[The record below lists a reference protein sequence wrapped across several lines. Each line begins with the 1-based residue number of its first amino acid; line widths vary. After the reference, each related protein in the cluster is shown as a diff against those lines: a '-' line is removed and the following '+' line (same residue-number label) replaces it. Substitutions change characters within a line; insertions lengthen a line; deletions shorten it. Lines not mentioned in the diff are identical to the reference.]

1 MSFFTKEVTRRGYR
15 GEYTDIEPRIGRI
28 VTAAVILFLAI
39 LLVITSVT
47 KVPTGHTGIVTTFG
61 EVENYTLEA
70 GIHLKAPWQRVIR
83 MDNRVQK
90 QTIEL
95 SCFSSDIQEVSMV
108 FTVNYQINKANAMT
122 IYSTIGKSYY
132 NTVIAPTV
140 MESIKTVTAL
150 YTAENLI
157 NDRNTLSAG
166 IEKDLDEK
174 LKQYNIELVSSSIED
189 MDFTDV
195 FTNAVEAKQ
204 VAAQNKLKAETESEQ
219 KIIEAQ
225 AEADRKVIETAA
237 EAEARKLAADAEAYE
252 IATKAAAEAEANEKI
267 AKSITDKLIE
277 YRYFDVWDGK
287 LPEIM
292 PGEGGTMLQI
302 PTE

>member
-1 MSFFTKEVTRRGYR
+1 
-15 GEYTDIEPRIGRI
+15 
-28 VTAAVILFLAI
+28 
-39 LLVITSVT
+39 
-47 KVPTGHTGIVTTFG
+47 
-61 EVENYTLEA
+61 
-70 GIHLKAPWQRVIR
+70 
-83 MDNRVQK
+83 
-90 QTIEL
+90 
-95 SCFSSDIQEVSMV
+95 
-108 FTVNYQINKANAMT
+108 
-122 IYSTIGKSYY
+122 
-132 NTVIAPTV
+132 
-140 MESIKTVTAL
+140 MESIKTVTAQ

-166 IEKDLDEK
+166 IEKDLDDK

>member
-1 MSFFTKEVTRRGYR
+1 MSFFTKEVTRQGYS

-140 MESIKTVTAL
+140 MESIKTVTAQ

-166 IEKDLDEK
+166 IEKDLDDK

>member
-1 MSFFTKEVTRRGYR
+1 MSFFTKEVTRRGYS

-122 IYSTIGKSYY
+122 I
-132 NTVIAPTV
+132 
-140 MESIKTVTAL
+140 
-150 YTAENLI
+150 
-157 NDRNTLSAG
+157 
-166 IEKDLDEK
+166 
-174 LKQYNIELVSSSIED
+174 
-189 MDFTDV
+189 
-195 FTNAVEAKQ
+195 
-204 VAAQNKLKAETESEQ
+204 
-219 KIIEAQ
+219 
-225 AEADRKVIETAA
+225 
-237 EAEARKLAADAEAYE
+237 
-252 IATKAAAEAEANEKI
+252 
-267 AKSITDKLIE
+267 
-277 YRYFDVWDGK
+277 
-287 LPEIM
+287 
-292 PGEGGTMLQI
+292 
-302 PTE
+302 